1 MEVKD
6 LFKAACKAVSEAPD
20 VGDSFDALYD
30 VKQLQRIVSSIMGEW
45 YEPCIEC
52 GASTGGLEH
61 NSHYGQV
68 CGDCD
73 GEE

>member
-30 VKQLQRIVSSIMGEW
+30 VKQLQRIVSSISGEW

-68 CGDCD
+68 CGDCN
-73 GEE
+73 EA